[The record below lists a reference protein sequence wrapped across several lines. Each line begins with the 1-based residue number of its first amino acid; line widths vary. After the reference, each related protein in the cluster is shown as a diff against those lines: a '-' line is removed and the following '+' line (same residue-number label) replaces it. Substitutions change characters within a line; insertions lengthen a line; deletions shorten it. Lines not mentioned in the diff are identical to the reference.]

1 MNVWTKVLVHIA
13 MGAVA
18 ISCVQ
23 AGALPALA
31 QQAAASPTA
40 ADKNGQAQP
49 TQAPSSA
56 QSPAADSQN
65 AGQQPAAAP
74 PAPQPA
80 PTDAL
85 PQAPEPQT
93 VPSPQKPVG
102 TATAETPNVS
112 GVAASQPAG
121 IAMAPAKQRRV
132 RTIVFKVGA
141 IVGAGVAVGTVVA
154 LTRATPSKPPG
165 AH

>member
-13 MGAVA
+13 MGAVTM
-18 ISCVQ
+18 SCVQ

-31 QQAAASPTA
+31 QQSVAGQAP
-40 ADKNGQAQP
+40 ADKNSQEQP
-49 TQAPSSA
+49 AQAPSSS
-56 QSPAADSQN
+56 QSSSGDSQN
-65 AGQQPAAAP
+65 AGQQPAAQ

-80 PTDAL
+80 SNEAL
-85 PQAPEPQT
+85 PQAPEPQS

-121 IAMAPAKQRRV
+121 VAMAPAKQRRV
-132 RTIVFKVGA
+132 RTIVFRVGA

-165 AH
+165 AR